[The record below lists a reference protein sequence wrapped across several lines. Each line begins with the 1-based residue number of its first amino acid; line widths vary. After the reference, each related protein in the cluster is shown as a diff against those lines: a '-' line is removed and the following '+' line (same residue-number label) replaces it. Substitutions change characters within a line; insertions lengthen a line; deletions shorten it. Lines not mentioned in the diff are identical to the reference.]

1 MQIIPLATA
10 NPGSPKIGRPAFE
23 LTPKNRK
30 EVRDM
35 AGLGIRQSHIALFLG
50 ISARSL
56 RRRFRTELDAGAALA
71 EKDVLLSLYEMAVSR
86 RNSAATI
93 FWVKTRCAFAQS
105 RPKSQSARRASQSS
119 PEPLTP
125 KPPRRSSLEGLTAH
139 LNDGAPNG
147 EL

>member
-1 MQIIPLATA
+1 MQIIPSASA

-23 LTPKNRK
+23 LTLQNRK
-30 EVRDM
+30 QVQDM
-35 AGLGIRQSHIALFLG
+35 AGLGIRQSYIAFFLG

-56 RRRFRTELDAGAALA
+56 RRRFRAELDAGAASA
-71 EKDVLLSLYEMAVSR
+71 EKNVLLSLYEMAVSR

-93 FWVKTRCAFAQS
+93 FWVKTRCDFDQRA
-105 RPKSQSARRASQSS
+105 PKSSSARHTSQSS
-119 PEPLTP
+119 PKSPTP
-125 KPPRRSSLEGLTAH
+125 KPTRRSSLEGLTAH